1 MRRKGIP
8 PLRPSAAPWDEEEPG
23 HQIPY
28 PVVRHALGKSGPVR
42 IHGLTL
48 SRVGDTVR
56 VRPVNLRR
64 QPLQQFIEVP
74 WRPAVLRQLAGVL
87 TEWAAQAEEEEARLR
102 RRMQALSE
110 RQESPTLPER
120 G

>member
-1 MRRKGIP
+1 MRRKGAP
-8 PLRPSAAPWDEEEPG
+8 PLRLSAAPWNEEGPG

-48 SRVGDTVR
+48 TRVGDTVV
-56 VRPVNLRR
+56 VRPVNPRGHR
-64 QPLQQFIEVP
+64 LQQFIEVP
-74 WRPAVLRQLAGVL
+74 RQPAVLGQLARVL
-87 TEWAAQAEEEEARLR
+87 AEWAQEAEEEEVRLR
-102 RRMQALSE
+102 RRMQALGE
-110 RQESPTLPER
+110 RHEGPALPEY

>member
-1 MRRKGIP
+1 M
-8 PLRPSAAPWDEEEPG
+8 
-23 HQIPY
+23 
-28 PVVRHALGKSGPVR
+28 
-42 IHGLTL
+42 
-48 SRVGDTVR
+48 
-56 VRPVNLRR
+56 RPVNLRH

-74 WRPAVLRQLAGVL
+74 WRPAVLRQLARVL

-110 RQESPTLPER
+110 RQEGPALPER

>member
-1 MRRKGIP
+1 MRRKGAP
-8 PLRPSAAPWDEEEPG
+8 PLIPSASPWDEKGPE

-42 IHGLTL
+42 IQGLALT
-48 SRVGDTVR
+48 RVGDTVM
-56 VRPVNLRR
+56 VRPVNLRQ

-74 WRPAVLRQLAGVL
+74 WRPAVLGQLARVL
-87 TEWAAQAEEEEARLR
+87 TAWAEQAEEEEGRLR

-110 RQESPTLPER
+110 RQESPPLPER

>member
-1 MRRKGIP
+1 MRRKGAFLLI
-8 PLRPSAAPWDEEEPG
+8 PSAAPWDEERPE

-28 PVVRHALGKSGPVR
+28 PVVRHTLGKSGPVR

-48 SRVGDTVR
+48 TRVGDTML
-56 VRPVNLRR
+56 VRPVNLRE

-74 WRPAVLRQLAGVL
+74 WQPAVLRQLAVVL
-87 TEWAAQAEEEEARLR
+87 TEWATQAEEEEARLR

-110 RQESPTLPER
+110 RHEGPALPGR